1 MKTIKLSSSVVYAY
15 RNIKVDISYA
25 LSELLGYVDYD
36 CSQSITS
43 GPMAQVDAVDCQI
56 NDQTY
61 EELADKFD
69 SASSIDA
76 VAEIMLWANFFTGG
90 RL

>member
-1 MKTIKLSSSVVYAY
+1 MKIIKLNASVVSAY
-15 RNIKVDISYA
+15 NNIKVDISYA

-36 CSQSITS
+36 YSQIITS
-43 GPMAQVDAVDCQI
+43 GPMTQTDTVVCQI
-56 NDQTY
+56 SDQVY

-69 SASSIDA
+69 NASSIDA

-90 RL
+90 HL